1 MTPAEALGA
10 MRALET
16 AADSL
21 MRLGDPGN
29 AIALYALALRLRSE
43 YLRDHREE
51 AIT

>member
-1 MTPAEALGA
+1 MTPESTLAAVRTLEA
-10 MRALET
+10 

-43 YLRDHREE
+43 NGLM
-51 AIT
+51 ASP